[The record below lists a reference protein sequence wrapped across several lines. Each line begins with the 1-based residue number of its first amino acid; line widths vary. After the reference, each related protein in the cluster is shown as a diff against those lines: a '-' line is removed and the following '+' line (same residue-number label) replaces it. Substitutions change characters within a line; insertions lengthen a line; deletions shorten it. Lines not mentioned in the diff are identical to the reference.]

1 MDLAGTIAR
10 DSGLNIIVGKLLV
23 ASTFA
28 AWAGAMWVVWR
39 EVRLTIASAPAP
51 PSSKADLAIDVDL
64 EPPPVIAPAS
74 PSRSV
79 EWRER
84 ESRPRAPEA
93 AANPEP
99 VVETY
104 DKTTTAE
111 ISGEVVDR
119 DGQPMKSAVLTAR
132 CSGRVYERE
141 VSASSFSLTVAPGT
155 CTVFA
160 ADHLRRSQS
169 RNFSVAAGDSVSIT
183 LAPRGLD
190 DRPIE

>member
-1 MDLAGTIAR
+1 
-10 DSGLNIIVGKLLV
+10 VGKLFV
-23 ASTFA
+23 ASAFA

-39 EVRLTIASAPAP
+39 EARLTIASAPAP
-51 PSSKADLAIDVDL
+51 SPSKGDLSIDFDLA
-64 EPPPVIAPAS
+64 PPPVSAPPS
-74 PSRSV
+74 PSPLV
-79 EWRER
+79 EWRAR
-84 ESRPRAPEA
+84 EIRPRAPEA
-93 AANPEP
+93 AADPEP

-119 DGQPMKSAVLTAR
+119 DGEPMKTAVLTAR

-141 VSASSFSLTVAPGT
+141 VSTSSFSLTVAPGT

-160 ADHLRRSQS
+160 ADHLGRSQS

-190 DRPIE
+190 DRPLE

>member
-1 MDLAGTIAR
+1 M
-10 DSGLNIIVGKLLV
+10 VGKLFV
-23 ASTFA
+23 ATTFV

-39 EVRLTIASAPAP
+39 EARLTLASAPAP
-51 PSSKADLAIDVDL
+51 SPSKADLAIDFDL
-64 EPPPVIAPAS
+64 APPPVIAPAS
-74 PSRSV
+74 PSRSA

-84 ESRPRAPEA
+84 EIRPRAPEA

-119 DGQPMKSAVLTAR
+119 DGQQMKTAVLTAR

-141 VSASSFSLTVAPGT
+141 VTASSFSLTVAPGM

-160 ADHLRRSQS
+160 ADHLGRSQS

-190 DRPIE
+190 DGPTE

>member
-1 MDLAGTIAR
+1 M
-10 DSGLNIIVGKLLV
+10 GKLLV

-39 EVRLTIASAPAP
+39 EARLTIASAPAP
-51 PSSKADLAIDVDL
+51 SHSKEDLAIDFDL
-64 EPPPVIAPAS
+64 APPPIIAPAP

-84 ESRPRAPEA
+84 DIRPRAPEPA
-93 AANPEP
+93 DPEP

-111 ISGEVVDR
+111 ISGEILDR
-119 DGQPMKSAVLTAR
+119 DGSPLKTAVLTAR

-141 VSASSFSLTVAPGT
+141 VSASSFSLTVAPGS

-160 ADHLRRSQS
+160 SDHLGRSQS

-190 DRPIE
+190 DTPIE

>member
-1 MDLAGTIAR
+1 M
-10 DSGLNIIVGKLLV
+10 VGKLFV
-23 ASTFA
+23 ATTFV
-28 AWAGAMWVVWR
+28 AWAGAMWVVCR
-39 EVRLTIASAPAP
+39 EARLTIASAPS
-51 PSSKADLAIDVDL
+51 PSPSPTKQDLAIDFDL
-64 EPPPVIAPAS
+64 APPPVIAPTS
-74 PSRSV
+74 PSRST

-84 ESRPRAPEA
+84 EIRPRAPEA

-119 DGQPMKSAVLTAR
+119 DGQQMKSAVLTAR
-132 CSGRVYERE
+132 CTGRVYERE
-141 VSASSFSLTVAPGT
+141 ISASSFSLTVAPGM

-160 ADHLRRSQS
+160 ADHLGRSQS
-169 RNFSVAAGDSVSIT
+169 RTFSVAAGDSVSIT

-190 DRPIE
+190 DRPVE